1 MHIKMARKISILLPH
16 IFEDIHKNVS
26 VWFHVYIMVYIWFWL
41 YYVFIFNQLSRSG
54 E

>member
-1 MHIKMARKISILLPH
+1 MHIKNARKVLILLPY
-16 IFEDIHKNVS
+16 IFENIQKNVS

-41 YYVFIFNQLSRSG
+41 YYIFIFNQLSRSG